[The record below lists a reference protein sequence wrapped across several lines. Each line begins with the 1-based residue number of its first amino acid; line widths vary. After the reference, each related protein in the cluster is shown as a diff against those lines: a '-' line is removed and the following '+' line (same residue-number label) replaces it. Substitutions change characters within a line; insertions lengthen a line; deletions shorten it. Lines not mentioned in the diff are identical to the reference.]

1 VSFWNLS
8 GQDLVLNVGDQRVTL
23 DRGRSATL
31 ELDREFSWQI
41 EGRQAESGHVAGKES
56 ALEIVIRR

>member
-8 GQDLVLNVGDQRVTL
+8 GQELVLKVGSQRVTL

-31 ELDREFSWQI
+31 ELEREFTWQI
-41 EGRQAESGHVAGKES
+41 EGREMEPGRVAAKES